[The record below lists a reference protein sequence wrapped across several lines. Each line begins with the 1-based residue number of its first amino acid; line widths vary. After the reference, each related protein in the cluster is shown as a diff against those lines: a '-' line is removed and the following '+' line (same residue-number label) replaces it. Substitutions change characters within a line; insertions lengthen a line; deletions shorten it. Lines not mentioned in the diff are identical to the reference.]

1 MIQHV
6 LAIKKKTLTA
16 EKATGAQYPAC
27 DGVGSL
33 GHISFNTA

>member
-6 LAIKKKTLTA
+6 LAIKKTLTA
-16 EKATGAQYPAC
+16 EKATGVQYPAC